1 MGTTRMIASAL
12 PLLFIVVAIVVLA
25 ATGNLFSSSLFVIAA
40 QIAAVGLNVWARR
53 SFQKGTFRVSAAPGG
68 SSIIRCGPYR
78 FMRHPMYA
86 AALLFVWTAVVS
98 HVSVLTLAIGI
109 AVTVLVI
116 ARVIAEERLLS
127 AKYPE
132 YQDYIR
138 STKALVPYLF

>member
-25 ATGNLFSSSLFVIAA
+25 ATGNLFSSSPFVIAG
-40 QIAAVGLNVWARR
+40 QIPAVGLSVWARR

-78 FMRHPMYA
+78 FMRHPMYT

-109 AVTVLVI
+109 AVTVVVI
-116 ARVIAEERLLS
+116 VRVIAEERLLS